1 MIRLGITDPKL
12 QSARTRPVNR
22 PATTAQSIASE
33 VGRRRLRV
41 RNMPA
46 RSTLEE
52 VDTASSGLPGTHRG
66 GSVRSG
72 LLRRPELLHMSE
84 SSVPGVSST
93 GSGKHTVLL
102 TLWLLAWAS
111 FPLAAASDA
120 YGLDLRVA
128 FLGSFDLSLP
138 LMALGPIALGLLIVR
153 WLIHGVRGYERKV
166 GLRIIRRERVP
177 RGTKVAFWSC
187 VALTIIGLVIL
198 NLGVQSLVLVGVV
211 AISTFVG
218 LLLLLMRHSSIF
230 GTTSIVGVVLGVAA
244 LIVVQSVATGFQHE
258 FERRVLGV
266 YAHINVTRTLGIGE
280 YRRFESYLRTIDGVQ
295 GASPFAYYTMM
306 LAPFDPEGGQA
317 KGLRSV
323 LVKGIDPETA
333 DQVID
338 LKDHLVRGGG
348 TAIPLDALTSE
359 FELMPV
365 ADRDPDR
372 LPEVINQTPDPRG
385 PDAYKKAL
393 KRYKSLPEL
402 LRQAERMSEFH
413 IDSDDED
420 EWPEWDDED
429 AQPDGTGTDTTGF
442 DASSLP
448 TVFIGS
454 TLAENL
460 NLHTDSLVMVVDP
473 GSTFDHSEG
482 PQFQYYRVA
491 GVFQAGFQEY
501 DSRLIY
507 THIRELQR
515 FKFRG
520 RDIVSGIDLR
530 LDEPGMAPEVGAQI
544 RSKLVGREYQVLE
557 WQKLNENLF
566 QSIQFQKNLITIILS
581 LVITVATFNVL
592 SALWTMVVRRNAEVA
607 ILMSMGATGAQ
618 VARIF
623 QVTGMAIGL
632 AGSLAGVGFGLI
644 LCWLVEL
651 YGYTLDP
658 EVYFIEELPVE
669 ISITQIGWILGMTL
683 AICFVAT
690 IPPSLR
696 AAKLRPVEGLRYE

>member
-1 MIRLGITDPKL
+1 M
-12 QSARTRPVNR
+12 SRPNV
-22 PATTAQSIASE
+22 P
-33 VGRRRLRV
+33 
-41 RNMPA
+41 
-46 RSTLEE
+46 
-52 VDTASSGLPGTHRG
+52 G
-66 GSVRSG
+66 GST
-72 LLRRPELLHMSE
+72 
-84 SSVPGVSST
+84 T
-93 GSGKHTVLL
+93 GAGKHTALL
-102 TLWLLAWAS
+102 LLWLLAWAS
-111 FPLAAASDA
+111 FPVAAAVES
-120 YGLDLRVA
+120 LDVRLTIA
-128 FLGSFDLSLP
+128 GASLELSVL
-138 LMALGPIALGLLIVR
+138 LMAAGPVALGLLLLR
-153 WLIHGVRGYERKV
+153 WLLHAVRGYERKV

-177 RGTKVAFWSC
+177 RYTKVAFWVC
-187 VALTIIGLVIL
+187 VALTVIGLVLL
-198 NLGVQSLVLVGVV
+198 NLGLQSIILVATV
-211 AISTFVG
+211 AASTFVG
-218 LLLLLMRHSSIF
+218 LLLLLMQHSSIF

-266 YAHINVTRTLGIGE
+266 YAHINVTRTLGIAE
-280 YRRFESYLRTIDGVQ
+280 YRRFESYLRTIDGVK

-323 LVKGIDPETA
+323 LVKGIDPATA

-338 LKDHLVRGGG
+338 LKDHLVRGSGEPI
-348 TAIPLDALTSE
+348 ALDALFSE

-372 LPEVINQTPDPRG
+372 LPEVINNTPDPRG
-385 PDAYKKAL
+385 ENAYEEAL
-393 KRYKSLPEL
+393 KRYRALPEH

-413 IDSDDED
+413 IERDDED
-420 EWPEWDDED
+420 DWPEWNDDEEAGPD
-429 AQPDGTGTDTTGF
+429 ATGF

-460 NLHTDSLVMVVDP
+460 NLQQDSLVMVVDP
-473 GSTFDHSEG
+473 GSTFDHSEE

-507 THIRELQR
+507 THIKELQR

-520 RDIVSGIDLR
+520 RDIVSGVDLR
-530 LDEPGMAPEVGAQI
+530 LEEPNMASVVGARI
-544 RSKLVGREYQVLE
+544 RGELVGREYQVLE

-632 AGSLAGVGFGLI
+632 AGSLAGVGFGLM

-669 ISITQIGWILGMTL
+669 ISVTQIGWILGMTL

>member
-1 MIRLGITDPKL
+1 MSRP
-12 QSARTRPVNR
+12 SAP
-22 PATTAQSIASE
+22 
-33 VGRRRLRV
+33 G
-41 RNMPA
+41 
-46 RSTLEE
+46 
-52 VDTASSGLPGTHRG
+52 SSAIGT
-66 GSVRSG
+66 
-72 LLRRPELLHMSE
+72 
-84 SSVPGVSST
+84 
-93 GSGKHTVLL
+93 GKHTALL
-102 TLWLLAWAS
+102 FLWLLAWAS
-111 FPLAAASDA
+111 FPAAI
-120 YGLDLRVA
+120 LLEDLNLGVGIRGIPVA
-128 FLGSFDLSLP
+128 IP
-138 LMALGPIALGLLIVR
+138 LQWVGPVALGLLVLR
-153 WLIHGVRGYERKV
+153 WLINGVRGYERKV

-177 RGTKVAFWSC
+177 KYTKVAFWVC
-187 VALTIIGLVIL
+187 VVLTILGLGLL
-198 NLGVQSLVLVGVV
+198 NFGVQSIVLVAVV
-211 AISTFVG
+211 AASTFVG
-218 LLLLLMRHSSIF
+218 LLLLLMQHSSIF

-266 YAHINVTRTLGIGE
+266 YAHINVTRTLGIAE
-280 YRRFESYLRTIDGVQ
+280 YRRFESYLRTIEGVT

-323 LVKGIDPETA
+323 LVKGIDPLTA

-338 LKDHLVRGGG
+338 LKDHLVRGSG
-348 TAIPLDALTSE
+348 AAVPLEALRSE

-372 LPEVINQTPDPRG
+372 LPEVINDTPDPRG
-385 PDAYKKAL
+385 PDAYKQAL
-393 KRYKSLPEL
+393 ERYRSLPEH

-413 IDSDDED
+413 IDDDDGDDWPDWDED
-420 EWPEWDDED
+420 GQNAD
-429 AQPDGTGTDTTGF
+429 ATGF
-442 DASSLP
+442 DASNLP

-454 TLAENL
+454 TLADNL
-460 NLHTDSLVMVVDP
+460 NLKKDSLVMVVDP
-473 GSTFDHSEG
+473 GSTFDHSEE

-507 THIRELQR
+507 THIKELQR

-520 RDIVSGIDLR
+520 RDIVSGVDLR
-530 LDEPGMAPEVGAQI
+530 LQDPSMASVVGARI
-544 RSKLVGREYQVLE
+544 RGELVGREYQVLE

-632 AGSLAGVGFGLI
+632 AGSLAGVGFGLM

-683 AICFVAT
+683 TICFVAT